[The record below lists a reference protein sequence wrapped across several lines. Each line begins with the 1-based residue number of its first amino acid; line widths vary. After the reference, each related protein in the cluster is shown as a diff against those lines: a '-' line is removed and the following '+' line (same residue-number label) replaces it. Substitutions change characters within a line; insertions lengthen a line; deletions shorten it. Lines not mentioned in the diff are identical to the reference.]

1 MKRYRQSETRS
12 ETGTD
17 DDPIKDA
24 GVTHQRTA
32 FSNGLKTDW
41 DKKRRGIIKLHT
53 DLGSVQD
60 DIATGE

>member
-1 MKRYRQSETRS
+1 MKRYRQSETRC

-17 DDPIKDA
+17 GDPIKGA
-24 GVTHQRTA
+24 GIRHQGTA
-32 FSNGLKTDW
+32 FSKSLKTDW

-53 DLGSVQD
+53 DWESVQN